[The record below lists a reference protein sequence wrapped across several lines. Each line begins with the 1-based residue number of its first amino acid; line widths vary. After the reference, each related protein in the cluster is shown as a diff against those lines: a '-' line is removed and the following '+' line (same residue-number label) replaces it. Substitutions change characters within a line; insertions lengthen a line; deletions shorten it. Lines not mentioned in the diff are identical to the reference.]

1 MAESDRLLR
10 YQADLILLGL
20 TAAKMGLCEAS
31 QWRRPPL
38 PSLPHA
44 DRWFDPVVED
54 DMRTSITIAIIIAAA
69 AITTAW
75 AVSIPGPGSANK
87 AEVRFG
93 GGGLVPTHT
102 HLLW

>member
-1 MAESDRLLR
+1 M
-10 YQADLILLGL
+10 
-20 TAAKMGLCEAS
+20 
-31 QWRRPPL
+31 RR
-38 PSLPHA
+38 
-44 DRWFDPVVED
+44 
-54 DMRTSITIAIIIAAA
+54 SITIAIIIAAA

-75 AVSIPGPGSANK
+75 AVSISGSANK

>member
-1 MAESDRLLR
+1 
-10 YQADLILLGL
+10 
-20 TAAKMGLCEAS
+20 
-31 QWRRPPL
+31 
-38 PSLPHA
+38 
-44 DRWFDPVVED
+44 VED
-54 DMRTSITIAIIIAAA
+54 DMRRSLTIAIIIAAA

-75 AVSIPGPGSANK
+75 AVSISGPGSANK